1 MDYLCE
7 SLNAMFKSSMFSNSL
22 KLGGVTLLHKKGRKE
37 LKEGYRSIVFFQL
50 FQELL
55 KMFAQISNFFDN
67 VFSKYQ
73 CGFRKGYRTQ
83 HSHLKTLEK

>member
-37 LKEGYRSIVFFQL
+37 LKEGYRSIVFLQL
-50 FQELL
+50 FQKLL
-55 KMFAQISNFFDN
+55 K
-67 VFSKYQ
+67 
-73 CGFRKGYRTQ
+73 G
-83 HSHLKTLEK
+83 

>member
-50 FQELL
+50 FQKLL
-55 KMFAQISNFFDN
+55 KGQCSLKYLISLTMSSQNIIADFGKAIGLN
-67 VFSKYQ
+67 IAI
-73 CGFRKGYRTQ
+73 
-83 HSHLKTLEK
+83 